1 MPLQK
6 IIIFKK
12 NEEYL
17 RGFKIVYRN
26 GSSDMINSS
35 EGPEAGTIE
44 FQENDVLI
52 GITTMCLSD
61 SDKKPRQFGFT
72 VMRNGQIH

>member
-1 MPLQK
+1 
-6 IIIFKK
+6 
-12 NEEYL
+12 
-17 RGFKIVYRN
+17 
-26 GSSDMINSS
+26 MINSS
-35 EGPEAGTIE
+35 EGPEAGSIE